1 MGGYYL
7 VWNKVL
13 FMKYHIK
20 IEDIDSIYQIEDKW
34 KHQDYINLL
43 ELVEFGD
50 PGDATDQDL
59 KELLYL
65 ALSEFEP
72 EEAAEIVLRYIFQ
85 EELNDG
91 QYDQVSHDM
100 LKENVAE
107 KHSDISLHSRLF
119 DVNEL
124 LFKAYNGKFSHG
136 KASVIEFTATPA
148 HETDH
153 QIDKVDALRLLSP
166 GMDPHAILQ
175 RLFKD
180 QIDGVEEFE
189 EAEHIAWYF
198 RKTGDHSYELIT
210 SDYWIN
216 SEDVIMREF
225 DAAIELED

>member
-1 MGGYYL
+1 
-7 VWNKVL
+7 
-13 FMKYHIK
+13 MKYHII
-20 IEDIDSIYQIEDKW
+20 IEDIDSIFQIDNKW
-34 KHQDYINLL
+34 KHEDYINLL

-65 ALSEFEP
+65 ALSEYEP

-85 EELNDG
+85 DELNDG

-124 LFKAYNGKFSHG
+124 LFKAYNGKFPHA
-136 KASVIEFTATPA
+136 KASVIQFTATPS
-148 HETDH
+148 HRTDH
-153 QIDKVDALRLLSP
+153 ELDKIDALRLLSA
-166 GMDPHAILQ
+166 GIDSHAILQ

-180 QIDGVEEFE
+180 HIEGTEEFE
-189 EAEHIAWYF
+189 EANDIVWYF
-198 RKTGDHSYELIT
+198 KKIGDATYELTT

-216 SEDVIMREF
+216 SEDLVKREF
-225 DAAIELED
+225 DAVLELEV

>member
-1 MGGYYL
+1 
-7 VWNKVL
+7 
-13 FMKYHIK
+13 MKYHIS
-20 IEDIDSIYQIEDKW
+20 IEDIDSVYQIEDKW
-34 KHQDYINLL
+34 KHEDYINLL

-65 ALSEFEP
+65 ALSEYEP
-72 EEAAEIVLRYIFQ
+72 QEAAEIVLRYTFND
-85 EELNDG
+85 ELNDG
-91 QYDQVSHDM
+91 QYEQVSNDM

-124 LFKAYNGKFSHG
+124 LYKAYNGKFPHA
-136 KASVIEFTATPA
+136 KASVIQFTATPS
-148 HETDH
+148 HETGH
-153 QIDKVDALRLLSP
+153 QLDKADALRLLSP
-166 GMDPHAILQ
+166 GIEPHAILQ

-180 QIDGVEEFE
+180 QIDGIEDFE
-189 EAEHIAWYF
+189 EAKDIAWYF

-216 SEDVIMREF
+216 SEDVIKIEF
-225 DAAIELED
+225 DAALELDE